1 MVVQGSF
8 YFGVYKYARTGSLY
22 DWMVVFK
29 VTLGA
34 SYKSQSV
41 IEAIDDADKKAPIFL
56 SRKETYDYFASV
68 WSQTGVNKKLA
79 AGILQVMI
87 PAGTHPTHADTTGY
101 ENMLYSNIQC
111 LIMQGDNFNDEDK
124 LSLISDMRQFN
135 ICGNNDTS
143 EFGLY

>member
-1 MVVQGSF
+1 MKSPFYYLIHVSDEIKCINKNEIPDLQARVLAGKSFIKDLDIMVVQGSF

-56 SRKETYDYFASV
+56 SRKETSDYFTSV
-68 WSQTGVNKKLA
+68 
-79 AGILQVMI
+79 
-87 PAGTHPTHADTTGY
+87 
-101 ENMLYSNIQC
+101 
-111 LIMQGDNFNDEDK
+111 
-124 LSLISDMRQFN
+124 
-135 ICGNNDTS
+135 
-143 EFGLY
+143 